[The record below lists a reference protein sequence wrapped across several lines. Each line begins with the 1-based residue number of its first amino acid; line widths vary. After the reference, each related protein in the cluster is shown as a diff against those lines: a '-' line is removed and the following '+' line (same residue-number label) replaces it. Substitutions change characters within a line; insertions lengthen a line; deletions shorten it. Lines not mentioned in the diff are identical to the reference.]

1 MKENLIE
8 KSLYSHK
15 SARLEASKPRA
26 FFLFGQCSDN
36 VRIMPINYYLLSPV
50 RYRRDNFLKSQ
61 MAAQKGKVLQ
71 EVSEKPCFFAFYVAP
86 LPPMSFYSI
95 IRDIKIYNAISSTT
109 CFETKTFVIQN
120 KN

>member
-26 FFLFGQCSDN
+26 FFLFEQCSDN

-50 RYRRDNFLKSQ
+50 RYT
-61 MAAQKGKVLQ
+61 
-71 EVSEKPCFFAFYVAP
+71 
-86 LPPMSFYSI
+86 LPHAYLESYACNP
-95 IRDIKIYNAISSTT
+95 
-109 CFETKTFVIQN
+109 
-120 KN
+120 KNWVN